1 MAMPWTSSDSG
12 APAFEAKLVAMV
24 DTHFSKK
31 VSFPAADITS
41 FAALVGDTNP
51 LHHDRKAAVA
61 ASFDTVMA
69 SGSHTF
75 SMMLAVVPDYF
86 KEWPNVGLGASV
98 RMRKPVRAGECATV
112 HWTITGV
119 KQVSKPKGWIM
130 DLQGKLTR
138 SDDIVAMTAEADVLF
153 FGPKDGEG

>member
-1 MAMPWTSSDSG
+1 MPRTSSDPG
-12 APAFEAKLVAMV
+12 ALAFEAELATMV
-24 DTHFSKK
+24 GTHFSKQ

-75 SMMLAVVPDYF
+75 SVMLAVVPDYF

-112 HWTITGV
+112 QWTITGV
-119 KQVSKPKGWIM
+119 KQVARPRGWVM
-130 DLQGKLTR
+130 DLQGQLTR
-138 SDDIVAMTAEADVLF
+138 SHDIVAMTAEADVLF
-153 FGPKDGEG
+153 FGPQG